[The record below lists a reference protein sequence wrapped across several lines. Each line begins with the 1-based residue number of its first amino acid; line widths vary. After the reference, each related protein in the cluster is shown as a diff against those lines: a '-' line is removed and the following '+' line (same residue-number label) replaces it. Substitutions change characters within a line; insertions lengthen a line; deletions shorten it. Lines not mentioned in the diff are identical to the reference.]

1 MWQTSRGILLKKTT
15 YADHKYILKIF
26 TPHEGVESF
35 SIHVPGDRKK
45 SVARSVIG
53 QPMAL
58 TEFTFFN
65 KPNRE
70 IRAIKSIN
78 VDEPYQ
84 NIPHDVVRQTIL
96 LFMNEMILQTIRLPM
111 QDEKLYHFVRNA
123 LLTLDKTHQHRGNF
137 PIWFAVSLA
146 LQLGIGIKKPE
157 LPGQTV
163 FDLVSAGFSEP
174 SAFPGI
180 AMSPELSGYLQLFL
194 GVSSPPEV
202 SIPRADR
209 HNIMSFLLDY
219 FTYHADF
226 DPHIKSAD
234 ILSIVF
240 QVSD

>member
-1 MWQTSRGILLKKTT
+1 MWQTSKGIILRKTT

-35 SIHVPGDRKK
+35 SIHVRGDRKK
-45 SVARSVIG
+45 NVARAVIG

-58 TEFTFFN
+58 VEFTFFH

-70 IRAIKSIN
+70 IRAIKSIH
-78 VDEPYQ
+78 VDEPYL
-84 NIPHDVVRQTIL
+84 NISHDVVRQTIL

-111 QDEKLYHFVRNA
+111 QDEKMYQFIRSA
-123 LLTLDKTHQHRGNF
+123 LLTLDQKHLQKGNF
-137 PIWFAVSLA
+137 PLWFAVSLA
-146 LQLGIGIKKPE
+146 FQLGIGIKKPD
-157 LPGQTV
+157 LPGQTI

-174 SAFPGI
+174 SELPGI
-180 AMSPELSGYLQLFL
+180 TLSPEFSGYLRSFI
-194 GVSSPPEV
+194 GVSAPPDTSV
-202 SIPRADR
+202 PRADR
-209 HNIMSFLLDY
+209 QKILNFMLDY

-234 ILSIVF
+234 ILSMVF